1 MKSIL
6 VLVLGIIIISSQ
18 TNGNLILSG
27 EQTKTSTELGNQ
39 LVSASLKIES
49 SYKISKV
56 EGNCKSFWIQKG
68 NVTIHKFNK
77 LDKSIGTV
85 LKAGKYT
92 VYPELKK
99 GQEKAKIKLTLTKAT

>member
-1 MKSIL
+1 MKFIL
-6 VLVLGIIIISSQ
+6 TLLLGVFIVSSQ
-18 TNGNLILSG
+18 TNGNLTLSG
-27 EQTKTSTELGNQ
+27 EQTKTSTENGNQ
-39 LVSASLKIES
+39 LLSTSLKIES

-56 EGNCKSFWIQKG
+56 EGNCSSFWIQKG
-68 NVTIHKFNK
+68 NITIHKFNK

-99 GQEKAKIKLTLTKAT
+99 GQEKAKIKLTLTKTT